1 MTDATSN
8 LIQTVGVHL
17 VRIDTSSNP
26 PKIVN
31 DFAVSSRD
39 LETYYPAVSVDNNG
53 NLGFI
58 YGYSSATDY
67 PSLAVSR
74 LASSQQQTPDAGLDL
89 AVGTSASNTGGERN
103 RYCDYFG
110 AVQIPQTPL
119 KYGLLGSIIILS
131 IQVTGLHI

>member
-67 PSLAVSR
+67 PSLAVSG
-74 LASSQQQTPDAGLDL
+74 LASSQQQTPDAGLADITL
-89 AVGTSASNTGGERN
+89 DPTSSPHSAYMKQGLY
-103 RYCDYFG
+103 RY
-110 AVQIPQTPL
+110 TR
-119 KYGLLGSIIILS
+119 
-131 IQVTGLHI
+131 T